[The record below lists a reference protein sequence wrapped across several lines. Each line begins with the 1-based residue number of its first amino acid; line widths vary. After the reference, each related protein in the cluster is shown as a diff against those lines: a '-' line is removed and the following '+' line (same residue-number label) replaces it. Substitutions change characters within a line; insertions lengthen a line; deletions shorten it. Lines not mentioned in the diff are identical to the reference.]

1 MALRRVR
8 RLAAHLASPPTPHL
22 GVHSATAAAT
32 AAALPQHGQ
41 QASYPKRK
49 IFACGAGPGADTP
62 WLRDQI
68 ITATGKAE
76 PTVLYMGTPSYDGRE
91 GAKGFA
97 EAGLEVSW
105 LNCTDL
111 ESLPDAEGIA
121 TMIRGADII
130 QVSGGN
136 TLFAVRRWR
145 NLGVDKVSPRAARR
159 RPAPDR
165 PRPQLLHEAMARG
178 AVLCGGSAGCICW
191 FDGGHSDSLAPGT
204 VHPDHRKELTEEE
217 RKDCPLPATRHR
229 QSNQALA
236 DVSRRH

>member
-8 RLAAHLASPPTPHL
+8 RLAAHLASPPTPH
-22 GVHSATAAAT
+22 AAAAT

-41 QASYPKRK
+41 QASYPNRK

-111 ESLPDAEGIA
+111 ENLPDAEAIA
-121 TMIRGADII
+121 GMIRGADII

-145 NLGVDKVSPRAARR
+145 N
-159 RPAPDR
+159 RPPDR
-165 PRPQLLHEAMARG
+165 G
-178 AVLCGGSAGCICW
+178 
-191 FDGGHSDSLAPGT
+191 
-204 VHPDHRKELTEEE
+204 PD
-217 RKDCPLPATRHR
+217 P
-229 QSNQALA
+229 
-236 DVSRRH
+236 SR

>member
-8 RLAAHLASPPTPHL
+8 RLAAHLASPPTPHS

-41 QASYPKRK
+41 QASYPNRK

-111 ESLPDAEGIA
+111 ENLPDAEEIA
-121 TMIRGADII
+121 AMIRGADII

-145 NLGVDKVSPRAARR
+145 NLGVDKV
-159 RPAPDR
+159 
-165 PRPQLLHEAMARG
+165 EY
-178 AVLCGGSAGCICW
+178 
-191 FDGGHSDSLAPGT
+191 
-204 VHPDHRKELTEEE
+204 
-217 RKDCPLPATRHR
+217 R
-229 QSNQALA
+229 QFL
-236 DVSRRH
+236 V